1 MKIGKLKKNIQKI
14 TCKLLAGY
22 FFVRAARAI
31 YFFFPKYLHIK
42 KTVVP
47 LQR

>member
-1 MKIGKLKKNIQKI
+1 MICRL
-14 TCKLLAGY
+14 

-31 YFFFPKYLHIK
+31 KKKLLKNLHIK

-47 LQR
+47 LQRRNIGQ

>member
-1 MKIGKLKKNIQKI
+1 MICRL
-14 TCKLLAGY
+14 

-31 YFFFPKYLHIK
+31 KKNLLKYLHIK

-47 LQR
+47 LHRYNIEQ

>member
-1 MKIGKLKKNIQKI
+1 MICRL
-14 TCKLLAGY
+14 

-31 YFFFPKYLHIK
+31 KKNLPKNLQIK

-47 LQR
+47 LHRYNIEQ